1 MKRMNF
7 EEINFPLKMK
17 RLEQELAESKVELKK
32 FSCTKLTVVDDRFVS
47 ISIKPKA
54 DNVCICCFKRNHK
67 KRLILLG

>member
-17 RLEQELAESKVELKK
+17 RLEQELAKSKVELKK
-32 FSCTKLTVVDDRFVS
+32 FSCTKPTVVDDRFVS

-54 DNVCICCFKRNHK
+54 DNVCIRCFKRNHK